1 MEFYGIPLFDDDFY
15 KMMFR
20 FGINIAFLT
29 IIIRCL
35 YYRYARNK
43 AFLFTYYMI
52 SVIVFFCA
60 FALPLKNS
68 NWIWEW
74 PSVSLLFSASFATE
88 QIQ

>member
-43 AFLFTYYMI
+43 AFRFLFVLY
-52 SVIVFFCA
+52 
-60 FALPLKNS
+60 P
-68 NWIWEW
+68 
-74 PSVSLLFSASFATE
+74 
-88 QIQ
+88 